1 MTDPQALLRAR
12 RVRNLWIVAGVLAA
26 AFVAYMLWPRP
37 LEVDAVA
44 VTRGDVV
51 EELVDEGR
59 ARMHDVYVVSAPVA
73 GRVLRVAIEPGDTV
87 QKDEVIARMSR
98 AAAGFLDTRS
108 DLAARAA
115 LNAAQANA
123 RAATAQAE
131 LAQRELARARQL
143 AAARLVSEAAIDE
156 AAARAAA
163 AQASQQAAEAEV
175 LRSRSALLAP
185 ERVDGSLVAI
195 RAPVAGRVLRVPQ
208 ESEAVIAAGAPLVE
222 IGDPSRLE
230 VVAEF
235 LSQDAVR
242 MRVGAAATI
251 DNWGGP
257 PLAAR
262 VERIEPVARTKV
274 SALGVEEQRTNVVL
288 ELLPAPEVARL
299 GHDFRVDARVVV
311 AERREVLRLPLG
323 ALFRTGEEWS
333 VFRIESGRARRVA
346 VQVAESDGRYRAIVD
361 GLSEGDMVVAFPA
374 SAVVDGV
381 RVVAAG
387 GAAGGVTGA
396 AAAPSS
402 QRP

>member
-1 MTDPQALLRAR
+1 MTDQQAQSRAR
-12 RVRNLWIVAGVLAA
+12 RVRNLWFAAAALAA

-44 VTRGDVV
+44 VTRGDVI

-59 ARMHDVYVVSAPVA
+59 TRMHEVYVVSAPVA

-87 QKDEVIARMSR
+87 TDGEIIARMSR

-108 DLAARAA
+108 DLQARAA

-123 RAATAQAE
+123 RAAAAQAD
-131 LAQRELARARQL
+131 LARRELVRARQL
-143 AAARLVSEAAIDE
+143 AAARLVAEAAIDE
-156 AAARAAA
+156 ATARAAA
-163 AQASQQAAEAEV
+163 AEAGLQAAEAEV
-175 LRSRSALLAP
+175 VRSRSVLLAP
-185 ERVDGSLVAI
+185 ERVDGSMVAI
-195 RAPVAGRVLRVPQ
+195 RAPAAGRVLRVPQ
-208 ESEAVIAAGAPLVE
+208 ESEAVIAAGTPLIE
-222 IGDPSRLE
+222 IGDPSQLE

-242 MRVGAAATI
+242 MRAGAAATI

-274 SALGVEEQRTNVVL
+274 SALGVEEQRTNVVMA
-288 ELLPAPEVARL
+288 LLPSSETARL

-311 AERREVLRLPLG
+311 AERRATLRLPLG
-323 ALFRTGEEWS
+323 ALFRVGEQWA
-333 VFRIESGRARRVA
+333 VFRIESGRARQVA
-346 VQVAESDGRYRAIVD
+346 VQVGESDGRYRAVVE
-361 GLSEGDMVVAFPA
+361 GLSEGDVVVLFPG

-381 RVVAAG
+381 RVVASG
-387 GAAGGVTGA
+387 GETGA